1 MTLTSLVLI
10 LLLGLLLIAVEIVF
24 IPGTT
29 IVGVLGALLSVL
41 SIGLGFY
48 YLSSLQA
55 WLFTGSAVGIS
66 AGLGIMGLRSKT
78 WTRFEVK
85 STIESKS
92 PSQSAEIQ
100 VGMPGITTSRCN
112 PIGQAEISNKLHEV
126 YAIGDYLESGTPILV
141 ERIENQYIYIKS
153 NS

>member
-1 MTLTSLVLI
+1 MTLTSLILL
-10 LLLGLLLIAVEIVF
+10 LLLGLLFIAVEIVL

-29 IVGVLGALLSVL
+29 VVGLVGATLSVL

-48 YLSSLQA
+48 YLPSLQA

-66 AGLGIMGLRSKT
+66 VGLGFMGLRSKT

-85 STIESKS
+85 SAIGSKA
-92 PSQSAEIQ
+92 PGQSGEIQ
-100 VGMPGITTSRCN
+100 VGMTGTTSSRCN
-112 PIGQAEISNKLHEV
+112 PIGQAEIENQLHEV
-126 YAIGDYLESGTPILV
+126 YAIGDYLEPGISIRV